1 MITQE
6 EIKSYIQGRL
16 QHYADTLTYEIEF
29 DGKVGFYDHKWVK
42 ENFGV
47 KITPFCV
54 TQNSLQVLDDGVTT
68 QSRYSVII
76 MGFAKDRESIRQIVQ
91 ATLNEMGNSNV
102 TIGGYTVW
110 FSQSGIDEG
119 VDFAEGSGQAF
130 KRFEMMFSFDITSME
145 GLLNSNNI
153 VITYGTKTIVWKGFK
168 IVHGKTN
175 YLNIANSSNGTT
187 DTNNPNIFR
196 DEVVIEA
203 FLTSASTDNIPK
215 DLMEKTTSSGIS
227 RELNIK
233 INGVDYIK
241 SNYVFDGFQ
250 LANEKNN
257 IVTVFLYFTKE
268 EPKGTLTINNAS
280 IPIIDYS
287 IGLATITEQMST
299 LGSNIVKNVV
309 LGRTR
314 AYSFLVSESDA
325 SGNVATLIGN
335 LRDILLSDN
344 DENLLMDVSI
354 TLLGATFNKTLLL
367 SNIEKNNKTGVRNM
381 MTLKFI
387 DGRNL

>member
-91 ATLNEMGNSNV
+91 STLNEMGNSNV
-102 TIGGYTVW
+102 TIGEYTVW